1 MPQLIILRHGQ
12 SEWNLQNRF
21 TGIADIDLTEVG
33 IAEAR
38 KAGQLIKSFQIDVAF
53 TSILRRA
60 IHTLK
65 IVLAELPQ
73 SGIPVTKAAELDE
86 RDYGDLQGMDKAAVA
101 AKYGDAQVLIWRR
114 SFEIAP
120 PGGESLQDTY
130 HRVIPYYQKNIAPL
144 LMAGKQVLIVAHGN
158 SLRAL
163 MMYLENISAEAI
175 TAINLPT
182 GLPRLYQFDSSLHL
196 QKVYDLLEGGKTD
209 TK

>member
-1 MPQLIILRHGQ
+1 MPHLIILRHGQ

-33 IAEAR
+33 KAEAR
-38 KAGQLIKSFQIDVAF
+38 RAGQIIKSFWIDAAF

-60 IHTLK
+60 IHTLE
-65 IVLAELPQ
+65 IVLEELPQ

-86 RDYGDLQGMDKAAVA
+86 RDYGDLQGLDKAAVA

-130 HRVIPYYQKNIAPL
+130 NRVIPYYQKNIAPL
-144 LMAGKQVLIVAHGN
+144 LLGGKHILIVAHGN

-163 MMYLENISAEAI
+163 MMYLENISPEAI
-175 TAINLPT
+175 AEINLPT
-182 GLPRLYQFDSSLHL
+182 GLPRLYQFDSSLQL
-196 QKVYDLLEGGKTD
+196 QKVNDLLEDGKTD
-209 TK
+209 Y

>member
-1 MPQLIILRHGQ
+1 MPHLIILRHGQ

-33 IAEAR
+33 KAEAR
-38 KAGQLIKSFQIDVAF
+38 RAGQIIKSFWIDAAF

-60 IHTLK
+60 IHTLE

-73 SGIPVTKAAELDE
+73 SDIPVTKAAELDE
-86 RDYGDLQGMDKAAVA
+86 RNYGDLQGMDKAAVA
-101 AKYGDAQVLIWRR
+101 AKYGEAQVLIWRR

-144 LMAGKQVLIVAHGN
+144 LLAGKHVLIVAHGN

-163 MMYLENISAEAI
+163 MMHLENISAEAI
-175 TAINLPT
+175 AAINLPT
-182 GLPRLYQFDSSLHL
+182 GLPRLYQFDSSLQL
-196 QKVYDLLEGGKTD
+196 QNVYDLLEGGKTD
-209 TK
+209 A